1 MKKIFSKIIAG
12 ISAVSIL
19 STLSV
24 SSFTTFAL
32 RYPEYDL
39 DNEAYIEF
47 LDTHTTKILEGE
59 EEFIKYSNI
68 SRRVNS
74 FLGWT
79 YTVGEVKHIYYSNIT
94 PEEHIKEC
102 CLESCIIEFEY
113 FDGTRTFVQGDI
125 YTYGLDYH
133 VADNLSDEELEAFN
147 SKISDFLLENNYK
160 AHLETSDQTV
170 YNDPATVIR
179 DKDIV
184 YDKDATVEDVFNI
197 LAALYKEFDDFRV
210 NMYFLASSLP
220 KFTDDEEHTTTE
232 PTTAVTFGTPTIAGD
247 VDMNGE
253 SGMADITKLA
263 KYTSNAE
270 LFPITDPTAL
280 ANADVTQD
288 GVIDSLDTNMLI
300 EIALGT
306 YESAV

>member
-47 LDTHTTKILEGE
+47 LDTNTTKILEGE

-68 SRRVNS
+68 SSCINS

-94 PEEHIKEC
+94 SEELVKEYFLND
-102 CLESCIIEFEY
+102 CLFEFEY
-113 FDGTRTFVQGDI
+113 FDGTRTFVHGDI
-125 YTYGLDYH
+125 YTYGYDPLFL
-133 VADNLSDEELEAFN
+133 DNLSNEELKTLY
-147 SKISDFLLENNYK
+147 SKINNFLLENNYK
-160 AHLETSDQTV
+160 AHLEYFKQDNV
-170 YNDPATVIR
+170 YKR
-179 DKDIV
+179 IV
-184 YDKDATVEDVFNI
+184 YDEDATVEDVFNI
-197 LAALYKEFDDFRV
+197 LAAICKEFDDYGPSY
-210 NMYFLASSLP
+210 YFLASAYPEFS
-220 KFTDDEEHTTTE
+220 DDEEKTATE

-247 VDMNGE
+247 IDMNG
-253 SGMADITKLA
+253 SASMADIAKLA
-263 KYTSNAE
+263 KYVSNAE

-280 ANADVTQD
+280 ANADITQD
-288 GVIDSLDTNMLI
+288 GVIDQLDTNMLI